1 MKITVFNR
9 PYWRVYIEDFGQK
22 CIEKYNI
29 FDHNEFWDMCNIMW
43 IDVHDHNPEIST
55 QKTEFQYAI
64 QNELAYFFENKHEWE
79 VVLTTTIKDSN
90 DFNCQHTKNLFADAR
105 PIKKKK
111 EQALYSIFPSTVPV
125 LSDHICSSFV
135 LF

>member
-1 MKITVFNR
+1 MKTTVFNR
-9 PYWRVYIEDFGQK
+9 PYWRVYIKDFGQK

-29 FDHNEFWDMCNIMW
+29 FNHDEFWDMCNIMW

-90 DFNCQHTKNLFADAR
+90 DFNNITIDVYSQIMMNYGIFINYLWTWFEKH
-105 PIKKKK
+105 K
-111 EQALYSIFPSTVPV
+111 EN
-125 LSDHICSSFV
+125 
-135 LF
+135 